1 MSDWYY
7 STDHQQ
13 PSGPVDTNHLRT
25 MLATGQLPAATLL
38 WREGLP
44 RWHSA
49 AELAD
54 ELGPSSPPETSKA
67 DLPPAIPASMHTAT
81 TAAAPAAGRPP
92 AAVKPRRTGLII
104 ALVAAGLV
112 AASIPI
118 LAILAAIAVPA
129 YQSYTQRAKAAA
141 TLAALAPLQAQ
152 VISFQQANGQCPQQD
167 SPGFKAAGA
176 YADAKAHL
184 TDVTVM
190 TAVNG
195 HCGLAA
201 RLDGL
206 YRDADK
212 RQAWLWLEHDPANDQ
227 WICRSTLRDAQLPTH
242 CQR

>member
-25 MLATGQLPAATLL
+25 LLASGQLPAAALL
-38 WREGLP
+38 WREGLA

-54 ELGPSSPPETSKA
+54 ELGPSRLPEVSRVG
-67 DLPPAIPASMHTAT
+67 LPPAIPANMHTT
-81 TAAAPAAGRPP
+81 GTGAAPATLPP
-92 AAVKPRRTGLII
+92 AAAKPRRTGLII

-118 LAILAAIAVPA
+118 LGILAAIAIPA

-141 TLAALAPLQAQ
+141 TVAALAPLQAQ
-152 VISFQQANGQCPQQD
+152 VISFQQANGQCPEQD
-167 SPGFKAAGA
+167 SPGFKAAQA

-184 TDVTVM
+184 AAVTVM

-206 YRDADK
+206 HRDADK

-227 WICRSTLRDAQLPTH
+227 WICRSTLRDTQLPPH